1 MLRLWGRPT
10 STRTLKVLWTLSEI
24 GIEFEFILASAS
36 MGPQGSVDKGNR
48 PYGIVDTAAYRAMN
62 PNGTIPTIDDGGFV
76 LWESNAIVRYLAM
89 QYAPDLMYG
98 GDTRIFARANQWMDW
113 DNNQLMP
120 GQHVLVMQLVRLGK
134 ERRDVTAIEQART
147 EQIAALR
154 IIDAELGRTR
164 YIAGDRFSM
173 GDVPLGIHVH
183 RWLLYDIERPSMA
196 NLARWYDDIR
206 QRAAFQQWVENPAH
220 HLAG

>member
-1 MLRLWGRPT
+1 MLRLWGRPS

-24 GIEFEFILASAS
+24 GIEFEFILASAT
-36 MGPQGSVDKGNR
+36 MGPQGSVYKGNR

-62 PNGTIPTIDDGGFV
+62 PNGTIPTIDDRGFV

-98 GDTRIFARANQWMDW
+98 GDTQTFARASQWMDW
-113 DNNQLMP
+113 DNNELMP
-120 GQHVLVMQLVRLGK
+120 GQHVLVMQLVRLGRD
-134 ERRDVTAIEQART
+134 RRDTKLIDQARA

-164 YIAGDRFSM
+164 YIAGNRFSM
-173 GDVPLGIHVH
+173 GDIPLGIHIH
-183 RWLLYDIERPSMA
+183 RWLLYDVDRPPMA
-196 NLARWYDDIR
+196 NLARWYNDVR
-206 QRAAFQQWVENPAH
+206 QRPAFQQWVENPAN